1 MSELKIEKIES
12 DLDEVT
18 FKYHQLLIRT
28 SKKEGEVEGS
38 VYEELKE
45 YLMSITHKQNV
56 LRKLNLEMV
65 KKELTKM
72 FESNKALL
80 EKLESD
86 NNL

>member
-1 MSELKIEKIES
+1 MTELMIEKIES

-28 SKKEGEVEGS
+28 SKKEGDVEGS
-38 VYEELKE
+38 VYDELKE

-65 KKELTKM
+65 KDELTKM

>member
-28 SKKEGEVEGS
+28 FKKEGEVEGS

-45 YLMSITHKQNV
+45 YLMSITHKQNI
-56 LRKLNLEMV
+56 LR
-65 KKELTKM
+65 TK
-72 FESNKALL
+72 N
-80 EKLESD
+80 D
-86 NNL
+86 IQNNQRYR

>member
-1 MSELKIEKIES
+1 MA
-12 DLDEVT
+12 
-18 FKYHQLLIRT
+18 
-28 SKKEGEVEGS
+28 
-38 VYEELKE
+38 
-45 YLMSITHKQNV
+45 ITHKQNV

-65 KKELTKM
+65 KDELTKM